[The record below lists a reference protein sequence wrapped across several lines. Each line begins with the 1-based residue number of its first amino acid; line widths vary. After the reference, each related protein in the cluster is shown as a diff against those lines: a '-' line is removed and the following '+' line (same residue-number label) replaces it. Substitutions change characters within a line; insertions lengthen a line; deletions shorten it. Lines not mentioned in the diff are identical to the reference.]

1 MGYSIEVIR
10 DQCITAET
18 CVAEAPN
25 TFEIDD
31 EGIAIVIDPNGD
43 DAEAVY
49 AAAESCPVECIILRD
64 AAGAQVFPEA

>member
-1 MGYSIEVIR
+1 MAYKIEVIR

-31 EGIAIVIDPNGD
+31 EGIAIILDPVGD
-43 DAEAVY
+43 DDAAVY
-49 AAAESCPVECIILRD
+49 AAAESCPVECVILRD
-64 AAGAQVFPEA
+64 EGGNQVFPEP

>member
-1 MGYSIEVIR
+1 MAYKIEVIR

-31 EGIAIVIDPNGD
+31 DGIAIIIDAAGD
-43 DAEAVY
+43 DDAAVL
-49 AAAESCPVECIILRD
+49 AAAEACPVECVILRD
-64 AAGAQVFPEA
+64 DAGNQVFPEA